1 MPFRPLGDKP
11 MTNAERQARYR
22 AARAADLPAIRYR
35 RAADR
40 RSRVQRWRDAVA
52 TLMELQAAYQD
63 WLDNL
68 PPSLAETPTAE
79 ALRDVCAVDLSEL
92 EAVRPPRGY
101 GRD

>member
-1 MPFRPLGDKP
+1 MA
-11 MTNAERQARYR
+11 MSNAERQAKWR
-22 AARAADLPAIRYR
+22 AAHPRAGAPAIKFRTPKG
-35 RAADR
+35 R
-40 RSRVQRWRDAVA
+40 RSAVQRWRDAVA